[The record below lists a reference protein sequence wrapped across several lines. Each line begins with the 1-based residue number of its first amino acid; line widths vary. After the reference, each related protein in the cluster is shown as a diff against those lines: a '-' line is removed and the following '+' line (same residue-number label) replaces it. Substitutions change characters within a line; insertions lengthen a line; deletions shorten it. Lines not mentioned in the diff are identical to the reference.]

1 MGIVFLEE
9 LVYFSPRRPPTAAA
23 PNRAIHSCGA
33 AQREM
38 RAKTSVVHILCAKVV
53 NSGAICLL
61 EALTLL
67 NTMKKGDP
75 IDFEKFPSTLCQNR
89 SG

>member
-1 MGIVFLEE
+1 MGIIFLEE
-9 LVYFSPRRPPTAAA
+9 LVYFAPHRRAALYTA
-23 PNRAIHSCGA
+23 A

-53 NSGAICLL
+53 NSGSICLF

-67 NTMKKGDP
+67 NAMKKGDP